1 MRAVA
6 SASGPEMRSGASPRS
21 QYPSSTPRRAA
32 ARKAGSGQSHR
43 EVCGPAVADLSM
55 QSIQTV
61 APVSQEADGVGE
73 LAEDR
78 ARHALGDGRGFVQR
92 RPCQGRRL
100 RSADLRIGGV
110 TRSCVE

>member
-6 SASGPEMRSGASPRS
+6 SARGPAMRSGASPRS

-55 QSIQTV
+55 QPVQTV
-61 APVSQEADGVGE
+61 APVSQEADGVDE
-73 LAEDR
+73 LAEESL
-78 ARHALGDGRGFVQR
+78 ARILHTASGRMR
-92 RPCQGRRL
+92 RIRFGPGPDQP
-100 RSADLRIGGV
+100 SADLVAR
-110 TRSCVE
+110 